1 MYYDRGAL
9 MSADRA
15 FRGTSALEQDRSD
28 STEIQRDQFQTMEFF
43 NIEEFLHDSSAA
55 KEDIGHP

>member
-15 FRGTSALEQDRSD
+15 FRGTSAIELDRSD
-28 STEIQRDQFQTMEFF
+28 SKEIQRDQFQT
-43 NIEEFLHDSSAA
+43 IGFLNNEAFLLDSSAA